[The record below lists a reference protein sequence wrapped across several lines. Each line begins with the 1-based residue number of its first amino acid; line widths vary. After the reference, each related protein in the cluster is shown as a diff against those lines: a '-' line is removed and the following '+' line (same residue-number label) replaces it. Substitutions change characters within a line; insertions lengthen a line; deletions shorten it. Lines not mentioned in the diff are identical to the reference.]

1 MASGA
6 VACVE
11 SFEHPIG
18 IKLAVFRDGVA
29 YGKRELRALR
39 GSHEV
44 DELSVIIGRLVV
56 LPDYRDHHLGSRVIN
71 EAETWI
77 NELGYKTILID
88 SRLEAIG
95 FYEKLGFEHVD
106 DTVIR
111 SGTFDCVRMK
121 KTI

>member
-11 SFEHPIG
+11 SFEHSIG

-39 GSHEV
+39 GSHDV

-56 LPDYRDHHLGSRVIN
+56 LPDYRDHHLGSRVIT
-71 EAETWI
+71 EAEAWI
-77 NELGYKTILID
+77 KELGYKTILID
-88 SRLEAIG
+88 SRLETIG
-95 FYEKLGFEHVD
+95 FYEKLGFEHID

-121 KTI
+121 KTV